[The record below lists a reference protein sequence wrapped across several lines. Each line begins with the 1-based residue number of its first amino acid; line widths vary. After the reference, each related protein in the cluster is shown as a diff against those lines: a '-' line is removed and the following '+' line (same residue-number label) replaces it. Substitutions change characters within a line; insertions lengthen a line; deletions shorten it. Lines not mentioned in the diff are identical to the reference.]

1 MTGYLPGTIAEKV
14 HEKCQHV
21 FEVYI
26 DNVMGY
32 IEKKKVAAWWD
43 GPAVRP
49 KNKLPDEDFMRA
61 IEENADISETKA
73 DDFRRSVM
81 ALVGHLSLNGQAL
94 SWTSNP
100 QLKHAILGYI
110 AEEHPDILQIP
121 ETPPK
126 YRRVT
131 DPWEPAW

>member
-1 MTGYLPGTIAEKV
+1 MATVAEKV

-21 FEVYI
+21 FEVYV

-32 IEKKKVAAWWD
+32 LERKKVSNWWANSK
-43 GPAVRP
+43 GKVMP
-49 KNKLPDEDFMRA
+49 PDEDFMRA
-61 IEENADISETKA
+61 IEENADIGEPAA
-73 DDFRRSVM
+73 DDFRRQVM
-81 ALVGHLSLNGQAL
+81 AFVGHLSLIGQAI

-100 QLKHAILGYI
+100 QLKHGILGYL

-121 ETPPK
+121 EPIPK